1 MDRKFNIRDLS
12 HALALLCMDYDDQ
25 SCWLRNWTSYF
36 SNLKISKNFTF
47 TDSHDYHPPDP
58 SRGALIQYNEINP
71 LLHLKK
77 GKNQAITKN
86 RVPGFCNLIPLRW
99 SYEALL
105 ISQNEY
111 NLLNKNL
118 SKVEESKA
126 TLLGKKTLSEIEKTK
141 LSQHKEAYT
150 MLYGLRAD
158 TSSQI
163 IRQMKK
169 IISSLEANSF
179 DAQDYLTEGKLSSMN
194 FFQNNKVNDLITQ
207 AEIETEDYRNNK
219 KLRMLLIQISSLQK
233 TRTLV
238 ESHFIHMT
246 SIFWY

>member
-1 MDRKFNIRDLS
+1 MIIIPQIL
-12 HALALLCMDYDDQ
+12 LA
-25 SCWLRNWTSYF
+25 
-36 SNLKISKNFTF
+36 
-47 TDSHDYHPPDP
+47 
-58 SRGALIQYNEINP
+58 GALIQYNEINP

-86 RVPGFCNLIPLRW
+86 KVPEFCNLIPLRW

-219 KLRMLLIQISSLQK
+219 IKNATNSHIFLAKNKNFAGKSFHTHDFNFLVLVIFTFMIFFVTSVTLRNKLNSFSG
-233 TRTLV
+233 
-238 ESHFIHMT
+238 EFI
-246 SIFWY
+246 